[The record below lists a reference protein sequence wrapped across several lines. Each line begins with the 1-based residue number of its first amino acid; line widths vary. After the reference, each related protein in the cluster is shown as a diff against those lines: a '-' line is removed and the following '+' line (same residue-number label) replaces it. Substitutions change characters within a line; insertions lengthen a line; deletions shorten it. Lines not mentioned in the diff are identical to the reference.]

1 MQRIDI
7 SRVNMV
13 LFGVLICM
21 VIAFHN
27 PLWWAIQQLPRYLRG
42 QIDAPLEIRQC
53 NEASAIL
60 RNGSDASRALPLL
73 QRSAA
78 VDPHS
83 EALFWLGEYYCRK
96 GEPDKAIPLFT
107 RYRRINTLDGATCLR
122 LAKLYEERGESEK
135 ACGVLK
141 EGLESLDCRR
151 DYEPCIDGTVDDRYN
166 RKAGETF
173 KALVESGSLMEQE
186 LKRLKAL
193 KKSSIKEQYE
203 KQEQVW

>member
-1 MQRIDI
+1 MAVKQFLQRIDI

-13 LFGVLICM
+13 LFGVLICI

-42 QIDAPLEIRQC
+42 QIDTPLEMRQC
-53 NEASAIL
+53 NEASAML
-60 RNGSDASRALPLL
+60 RNGVDASKALPLL
-73 QRSAA
+73 RRSAA
-78 VDPHS
+78 VDPNS
-83 EALFWLGEYYCRK
+83 EALFWLGECYWRK
-96 GEPDKAIPLFT
+96 GEPDTAIPFFT
-107 RYRRINTLDGATCLR
+107 RYREINPLDGATCLR
-122 LAKLYEERGESEK
+122 LAKLYEDRGDIGK
-135 ACGVLK
+135 ARRVLI

-173 KALVESGSLMEQE
+173 KDLVRSSALLERE
-186 LKRLKAL
+186 LERLK
-193 KKSSIKEQYE
+193 SSVE